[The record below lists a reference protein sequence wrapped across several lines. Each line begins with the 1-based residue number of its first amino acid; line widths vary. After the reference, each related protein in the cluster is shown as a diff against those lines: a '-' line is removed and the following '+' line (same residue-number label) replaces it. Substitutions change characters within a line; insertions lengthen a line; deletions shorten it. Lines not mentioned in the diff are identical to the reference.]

1 MAAVVE
7 GEAHLHDVWPENH
20 IRSMVETTSSED
32 ELLSA
37 STMEGKKKKK
47 GQCQKDFVESVTF
60 GWFFFVTEAEEA
72 ATWLI
77 DVGFGNIVDN
87 LMENNQLV
95 TETSLANAVIEDN
108 LTTNQYQTIRKRVE
122 TLRATLK
129 GRKTRAGQQRPDC
142 RDIFRDPEVSLN
154 SSYTRPRRKLSSSNG
169 I

>member
-37 STMEGKKKKK
+37 STMEGKLGTMSKADD
-47 GQCQKDFVESVTF
+47 DFAFRYTTII
-60 GWFFFVTEAEEA
+60 FFVEAEEA

-77 DVGFGNIVDN
+77 DVGLGDIVDN

-122 TLRATLK
+122 TLRVTLK
-129 GRKTRAGQQRPDC
+129 GRKTRAGVGQQRPDC
-142 RDIFRDPEVSLN
+142 RDIFRDPEVSF
-154 SSYTRPRRKLSSSNG
+154 S
-169 I
+169 

>member
-37 STMEGKKKKK
+37 STMEGKLGTMSKADD
-47 GQCQKDFVESVTF
+47 DFAFRYTTIIFSV
-60 GWFFFVTEAEEA
+60 EAEEA

-77 DVGFGNIVDN
+77 DVGLGDIVDN

-122 TLRATLK
+122 TLRVTLK
-129 GRKTRAGQQRPDC
+129 GRKTRAGVGQQRPDC
-142 RDIFRDPEVSLN
+142 RDIFRDPEVSFQLTEN
-154 SSYTRPRRKLSSSNG
+154 VSNNNKTS
-169 I
+169 

>member
-37 STMEGKKKKK
+37 STMEGKKRLRTMSKADD
-47 GQCQKDFVESVTF
+47 DFAFRYTTILFSV
-60 GWFFFVTEAEEA
+60 EAEEA

-77 DVGFGNIVDN
+77 DVGLGDIVDN

-122 TLRATLK
+122 TLRVTLK
-129 GRKTRAGQQRPDC
+129 GRKTRAGVGQQRPDC
-142 RDIFRDPEVSLN
+142 RDIFRDPEVSY
-154 SSYTRPRRKLSSSNG
+154 S
-169 I
+169 

>member
-37 STMEGKKKKK
+37 STMEGKLGTMSKADD
-47 GQCQKDFVESVTF
+47 DFAFRYTTII
-60 GWFFFVTEAEEA
+60 FFVEAEEA

-77 DVGFGNIVDN
+77 DVGLGDIVDN

-122 TLRATLK
+122 TLRVTLK
-129 GRKTRAGQQRPDC
+129 GRKTRAGVGQQRPDC
-142 RDIFRDPEVSLN
+142 RDIFRDPEVSF
-154 SSYTRPRRKLSSSNG
+154 
-169 I
+169 

>member
-37 STMEGKKKKK
+37 STMEGKLGTMSKADD
-47 GQCQKDFVESVTF
+47 DFAFRYTTIIFSV
-60 GWFFFVTEAEEA
+60 EAEEA

-77 DVGFGNIVDN
+77 DVGLGEIVDN

-122 TLRATLK
+122 TLRVTLK
-129 GRKTRAGQQRPDC
+129 GRKTRAGVGQQRPDC
-142 RDIFRDPEVSLN
+142 RDIFRDPEVSFQLTEN
-154 SSYTRPRRKLSSSNG
+154 VSNNNTS
-169 I
+169 